1 MIHNEGR
8 ICIRVNVIRGFN
20 TVIVY
25 GKRSVEQ
32 CTRGSD
38 SNHKNFSPQVS
49 SDLWNS
55 GASVKFFSG
64 DYVEK

>member
-38 SNHKNFSPQVS
+38 SNHKNFTAQVS
-49 SDLWNS
+49 RYLWN
-55 GASVKFFSG
+55 GGTSV
-64 DYVEK
+64 